1 MKYVINFPNN
11 PFVARNLGKIK
22 DVLGIRPPSEEMY
35 SESLNVLKDLVNGII
50 SHKEACNELLHREL
64 NKQIAENIRLKREL
78 RKNDDIPSAYPG
90 STFGRIHQER
100 TVRPTF
106 VIDKV
111 IFNPPA
117 TIVFWKDGTKT
128 VVKCKEG
135 EEFSEWAGIA
145 LCLAKKLYGPN
156 FHKIFKTHCSDPE
169 KTVNDMSDSE
179 IAKAA
184 RQAINGMHDARNVN
198 NIVALFMKTLRDE
211 VTKRGEVSRK
221 AEYSFEKFLED
232 IGKLCKD

>member
-1 MKYVINFPNN
+1 MKYNINFPN
-11 PFVARNLGKIK
+11 I
-22 DVLGIRPPSEEMY
+22 PSDKEEY
-35 SESLNVLKDLVNGII
+35 Y
-50 SHKEACNELLHREL
+50 ELLHREL
-64 NKQIAENIRLKREL
+64 HKQIAENIRLKRGL

-117 TIVFWKDGTKT
+117 TIVFWKDGAKT

-156 FHKIFKTHCSDPE
+156 FHKIFKAHCSDPDKIE
-169 KTVNDMSDSE
+169 KSARKSVSLQEAPIDGFLPSLMEATKNATE
-179 IAKAA
+179 ILMNLGECIKDPDAK
-184 RQAINGMHDARNVN
+184 
-198 NIVALFMKTLRDE
+198 
-211 VTKRGEVSRK
+211 
-221 AEYSFEKFLED
+221 
-232 IGKLCKD
+232 

>member
-1 MKYVINFPNN
+1 MKYDINFPNN
-11 PFVARNLGKIK
+11 PF
-22 DVLGIRPPSEEMY
+22 D
-35 SESLNVLKDLVNGII
+35 
-50 SHKEACNELLHREL
+50 KEACDRLLYREL
-64 NKQIAENIRLKREL
+64 RKQILENIRLKRMIDDLTKE
-78 RKNDDIPSAYPG
+78 DDIPSAY
-90 STFGRIHQER
+90 
-100 TVRPTF
+100 F

-156 FHKIFKTHCSDPE
+156 FHKIFKRHCSDPE

-179 IAKAA
+179 ITKAA
-184 RQAINGMHDARNVN
+184 RQATKGMHEASEQSKYLFEEFLNELERNFPWTN
-198 NIVALFMKTLRDE
+198 AK
-211 VTKRGEVSRK
+211 
-221 AEYSFEKFLED
+221 
-232 IGKLCKD
+232 